1 MAPEYL
7 KNLTTILSDTPKEVL
22 HTYLLWKQIQAY
34 GPYIEADAVAPLRQ
48 FSNELQGKVKS
59 PDTLQTSALTICR
72 IPIRL
77 PNDGE
82 PALNTST
89 VDLAGS

>member
-34 GPYIEADAVAPLRQ
+34 GAYVEADATAPLRQ
-48 FSNELQGKVKS
+48 FSNELQGKVK
-59 PDTLQTSALTICR
+59 PTKTLETYALTIYR
-72 IPIRL
+72 IPIQL
-77 PNDGE
+77 PSDGE
-82 PALNTST
+82 PALSMST
-89 VDLAGS
+89 VD